1 MNKDKKATVIPAS
14 SLEYRPKTYFGQLDL
29 EAQLLTSVKGAAR
42 REIIKKA
49 LDDGEIDSLPKAL
62 KQAALEES
70 DRAFIGRI
78 HPMFMGGEF
87 LPPIKPKEIE
97 IARISLGSVTGDVA
111 VMYARRVGNRIH
123 YRVVNEYWDEDN
135 DEDDGKVTKRT
146 SMKPLTMG
154 QMIEFFMK
162 AWNLFDI
169 LAMNQEYGAF
179 EYDPLLLYCFYQ
191 AESEFYPYFADAL
204 EKKVMERFP
213 IDEKYL
219 E

>member
-1 MNKDKKATVIPAS
+1 MNKANKAAAIPAS

-29 EAQLLTSVKGAAR
+29 EAQLLTSVKGSAR

-49 LDDGEIDSLPKAL
+49 LDDGEINSLAKGL
-62 KQAALEES
+62 KQAELEES

-97 IARISLGSVTGDVA
+97 IARITLGSVTSDVA

-135 DEDDGKVTKRT
+135 DEDDERVTKRT
-146 SMKPLTMG
+146 SIKPLTMG
-154 QMIEFFMK
+154 QMIKFFMK

-179 EYDPLLLYCFYQ
+179 EGDPLLLYCFYR

-204 EKKVMERFP
+204 EQQVMELFP
-213 IDEKYL
+213 IDKKYF